1 MTERTLVV
9 LKPDA
14 VGRGLVGRIV
24 ARFEDVG
31 LKVVGMRMTV
41 IDDELAR
48 KHYSDLE
55 ERIGT
60 PAFEA
65 VCRYMQSGP
74 VVAMAIEGCDGTVA
88 VVRKLVGATF
98 PSDAVPGT
106 IRGDLCHQG
115 RRPAGASEA
124 VYNLIHAS
132 GSVEEA
138 SQELALWF
146 DDAEVFAYTRGDE
159 ALTQ

>member
-1 MTERTLVV
+1 MTERTLIL

-14 VGRGLVGRIV
+14 VQRGLVGRITT
-24 ARFEDVG
+24 RLEDVG
-31 LKVVGMRMTV
+31 LKIVGLRMTA
-41 IDDELAR
+41 IDDALAR
-48 KHYSDLE
+48 QHYSDLE

-60 PAFEA
+60 SAFEA

-88 VVRKLVGATF
+88 VVRKMVGATF
-98 PSDAVPGT
+98 PSDAAPGT

-115 RRPAGASEA
+115 RRLPDDARA

-132 GSVEEA
+132 GTVDEA
-138 SQELALWF
+138 VLELRLWF
-146 DDAEVFAYTRGDE
+146 GDDLFEYTRGDDN
-159 ALTQ
+159 LTH